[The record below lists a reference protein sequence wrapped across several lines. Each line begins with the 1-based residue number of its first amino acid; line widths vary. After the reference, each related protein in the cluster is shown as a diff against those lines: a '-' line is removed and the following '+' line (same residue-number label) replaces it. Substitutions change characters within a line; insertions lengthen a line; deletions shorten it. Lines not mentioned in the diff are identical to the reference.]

1 MPGVPSQSG
10 NYPNRLVL
18 GPAFRG
24 TPMQSRR
31 GDSQENGRGGFPG
44 MLCSTLRGARRIPA
58 CNGERPRAMV
68 HGSWRGRRSKAGR
81 CERP

>member
-1 MPGVPSQSG
+1 MPGVLSQSG
-10 NYPNRLVL
+10 NYPNR
-18 GPAFRG
+18 PG
-24 TPMQSRR
+24 TGFQRDTNAKPR

-68 HGSWRGRRSKAGR
+68 HGSWRGRRS
-81 CERP
+81 